1 MADYLIAIQIGL
13 IIDFHS
19 LLKEKIMNTSY
30 VSIVINPSAG
40 NGKAKRIAQSLL
52 QKIKSASDF
61 EISINFTRGKN
72 DATLITREA
81 IMDGASMII
90 AVGGDG
96 TINEVV
102 NGFFLEGEP
111 LNPLCEL
118 GIINCGTGGGFARTL
133 NIPNSTVQQI
143 EQLLKP
149 GSIALDLGHIKCKD
163 YSGAT
168 VSRLFVN
175 ECQIGIGSEVAAIV
189 GKKSKFFGGTIA
201 FGCVATFLAMF
212 MKPLN
217 LSIEFDNEDFQE
229 FRLIGLVIGNGTE
242 CAGGMKLTPDAK
254 LNDGFF
260 DVLSI
265 NDMKTGQ
272 RILNLSK
279 VYSGTHILS
288 PHCSVKRCK
297 KLKVR
302 SASDVSLES
311 DGEIFGNSPFDIEI
325 LPAAI
330 MVKAGNINN

>member
-1 MADYLIAIQIGL
+1 
-13 IIDFHS
+13 
-19 LLKEKIMNTSY
+19 MNTSY

-52 QKIKSASDF
+52 QKIKSSCDF
-61 EISINFTRGKN
+61 EININFTTGKN
-72 DATLITREA
+72 DATLITRKA

-118 GIINCGTGGGFARTL
+118 GIINCGTGGGIARTL
-133 NIPNSTVQQI
+133 NNPHSTVQQI
-143 EQLLKP
+143 EQLLKH
-149 GSIALDLGHIKCKD
+149 GSIALDLGHILCKD
-163 YSGAT
+163 YSGTT

-175 ECQIGIGSEVAAIV
+175 ECQIGIGSKVAAIV
-189 GKKSKFFGGTIA
+189 GKKFKFFGGTIA

-325 LPAAI
+325 LPTAI